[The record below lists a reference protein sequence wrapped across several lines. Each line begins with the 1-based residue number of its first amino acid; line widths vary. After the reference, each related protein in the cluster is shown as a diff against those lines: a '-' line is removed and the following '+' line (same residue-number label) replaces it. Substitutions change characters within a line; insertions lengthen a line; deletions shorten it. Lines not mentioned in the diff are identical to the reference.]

1 MIISFFKIGPPQ
13 AIPQNNAFL
22 CLIICSFSFWLQL
35 KYEPFI
41 TKELNA
47 LNFKATL
54 LMNLTIFLGLF
65 ASISNDNTLEIILL
79 VVLFLLNFWFF
90 LMFLK
95 NYIILKIGSSENTK
109 IIEKIK
115 EFLKRFWSKGI
126 FYYLILS
133 IIKIN

>member
-95 NYIILKIGSSENTK
+95 NYII
-109 IIEKIK
+109 IEKIK